1 MSDTSHLSQQTIL
14 NEHRQSLSDVS
25 SVFNLE
31 VMSMVGRKHNE
42 FFKGWNEIQRRNTT
56 PVKSNNSKIS

>member
-42 FFKGWNEIQRRNTT
+42 LSGMVE
-56 PVKSNNSKIS
+56 